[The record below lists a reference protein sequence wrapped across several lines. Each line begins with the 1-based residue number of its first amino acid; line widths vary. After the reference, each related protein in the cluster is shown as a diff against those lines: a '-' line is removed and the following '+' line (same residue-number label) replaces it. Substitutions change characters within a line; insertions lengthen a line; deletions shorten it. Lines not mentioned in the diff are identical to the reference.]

1 MWGGDLEAFETAM
14 VTRVRP
20 FATTTERRLGRTTLL
35 ATRRIE
41 TPLPREE
48 TAEGGGALTLRRTRE
63 ENSDTAGGTPT
74 YSKRLR
80 GRRQGTR

>member
-14 VTRVRP
+14 GTRVRP
-20 FATTTERRLGRTTLL
+20 FATTETRLGRTTLL